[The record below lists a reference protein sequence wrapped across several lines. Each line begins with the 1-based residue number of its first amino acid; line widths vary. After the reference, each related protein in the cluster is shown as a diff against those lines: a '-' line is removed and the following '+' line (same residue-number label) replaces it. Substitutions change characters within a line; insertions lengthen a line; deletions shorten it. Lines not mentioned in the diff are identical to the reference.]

1 MLKEK
6 NMGII
11 DNVKDIAKLIK
22 KYDDLELY
30 KKIIDLHDE
39 ILELREN
46 NLKLKGKIKSLKEE
60 KKIDE
65 IIVFEKPYYW
75 LKDGAKKDGPYC
87 QKCFDDNKKLIRL
100 QERKNEHWY
109 CLVCKNCV
117 IDSSY
122 KSPNKLHKSGTCMSS

>member
-1 MLKEK
+1 
-6 NMGII
+6 MGII

-22 KYDDLELY
+22 KYDDIELY

-39 ILELREN
+39 ISELREN

-100 QERKNEHWY
+100 QKIRNGLWK
-109 CLVCKNCV
+109 CLVCNCYV
-117 IDSSY
+117 RDQSY
-122 KSPNKLHKSGTCMSS
+122 RP

>member
-1 MLKEK
+1 
-6 NMGII
+6 MGII
-11 DNVKDIAKLIK
+11 DNVKDITKLIK
-22 KYDDLELY
+22 KYDDIELY

-65 IIVFEKPYYW
+65 IIVFEKPY
-75 LKDGAKKDGPYC
+75 C

-100 QERKNEHWY
+100 QERKNGHWY
-109 CLVCKNCV
+109 CLVCKNGV

-122 KSPNKLHKSGTCMSS
+122 KSPNKLHKSGTWMSS

>member
-1 MLKEK
+1 MVKVL
-6 NMGII
+6 GII
-11 DNVKDIAKLIK
+11 MDRRPN
-22 KYDDLELY
+22 

-75 LKDGAKKDGPYC
+75 LKDGAKKDVP
-87 QKCFDDNKKLIRL
+87 IV
-100 QERKNEHWY
+100 KNV
-109 CLVCKNCV
+109 LMTIKN
-117 IDSSY
+117 
-122 KSPNKLHKSGTCMSS
+122 